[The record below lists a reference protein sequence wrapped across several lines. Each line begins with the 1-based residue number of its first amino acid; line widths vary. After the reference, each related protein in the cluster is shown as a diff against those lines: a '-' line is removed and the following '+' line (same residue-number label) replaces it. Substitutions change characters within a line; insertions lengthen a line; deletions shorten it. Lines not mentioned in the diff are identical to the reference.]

1 MTYRRGHRAGL
12 DLFDLGFPSPEL
24 LYPLTGI
31 VVDEGVIL
39 QSHQNV
45 AHWGDVT
52 IVEDGNIA
60 TGAAIAA

>member
-1 MTYRRGHRAGL
+1 MKGSFYKA
-12 DLFDLGFPSPEL
+12 
-24 LYPLTGI
+24 I
-31 VVDEGVIL
+31 K
-39 QSHQNV
+39 NV